1 MKNLEGFRRDLTLLL
16 TDAKSR
22 LELPHRALA
31 QVTEYIENHEFGL
44 AYELMMYELRGK
56 QIPADAAESLK
67 AAANIM
73 GLENSNE
80 DTTNFKL
87 GHRASNTDS
96 PEIHKRTYC
105 EPRTNSV
112 HCFYRR
118 PAAPIVCPAP
128 ESSP

>member
-73 GLENSNE
+73 GLENSN
-80 DTTNFKL
+80 
-87 GHRASNTDS
+87 
-96 PEIHKRTYC
+96 
-105 EPRTNSV
+105 
-112 HCFYRR
+112 
-118 PAAPIVCPAP
+118 
-128 ESSP
+128 